1 VMRSAWM
8 SLAIVMA
15 TKKTLRGKVF
25 ERNGDVD
32 PSSAGVA
39 PAPLT
44 APGPPSADGSHVL
57 RG

>member
-1 VMRSAWM
+1 M

-32 PSSAGVA
+32 LSSAGVA
-39 PAPLT
+39 PAPLA
-44 APGPPSADGSHVL
+44 APGPPGADGSHLL